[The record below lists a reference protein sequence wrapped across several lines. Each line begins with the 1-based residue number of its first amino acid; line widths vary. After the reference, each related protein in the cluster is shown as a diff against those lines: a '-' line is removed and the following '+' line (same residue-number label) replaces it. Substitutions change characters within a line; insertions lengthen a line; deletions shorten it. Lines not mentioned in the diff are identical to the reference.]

1 MRTFRDPP
9 GRPLPSRGIVVG
21 VGVRIGCGL
30 STEPVRRGSALQAA
44 AAARDGLA
52 GGSADVAL
60 VFAAGAHLAAPEAM
74 LQAVHDVLAPDALVG
89 CGAGGVLAD
98 AREVEG
104 GTAIAVWAA
113 DLAGG
118 RAQTFHSQATPAER
132 GVAISG
138 LPDLTGAA
146 CCLLLPDPLSF
157 PTAGILGELH
167 RSAGGVPVLGGLA
180 SARTA
185 EGAAALFCEDQVV
198 EAGAVGLRL
207 DDVELLPC
215 VSQGAVAIGPEL
227 TVTAG
232 GERRI
237 EELDGLAALTVL
249 RDVVDTLPR
258 PERARARSG
267 LLLGMRVD
275 ETTLAG
281 EAPPSDAYQ
290 LVGLAGAEQAT
301 GILAVGAP
309 VEPGLRVRLHVRDA
323 DSADR
328 DLHDALALRRAALGE
343 QRPAGALMFTCNG
356 RGAGLFGTPHHDAQV
371 LAEELA
377 APAAGFFAAGEIG
390 PVGGRPA
397 LHGFTATVAVFAG
410 D

>member
-1 MRTFRDPP
+1 M
-9 GRPLPSRGIVVG
+9 
-21 VGVRIGCGL
+21 GVRIGCGL
-30 STEPVRRGSALQAA
+30 STEPDPRAGALQAA

-60 VFAAGAHLAAPEAM
+60 VFAAGAHLAAPEAT
-74 LQAVHDVLAPDALVG
+74 LLAIHDVLAPDALAG

-98 AREVEG
+98 GREVEG

-118 RAQTFHSQATPAER
+118 SAQAFHSRATPGES
-132 GVAISG
+132 GVAITG

-146 CCLLLPDPLSF
+146 CCLLLPDPMSF
-157 PTAGILGELH
+157 PTEGILGELH
-167 RSAGGVPVLGGLA
+167 RRAGGVPVLGGLA

-185 EGAAALFCEDQVV
+185 EGAAALLCDDQVV
-198 EAGAVGLRL
+198 GTGAVGLRL

-215 VSQGAVAIGPEL
+215 VSQGTEAVGPEL

-232 GERRI
+232 GARRI
-237 EELDGLAALTVL
+237 EELDGIAALTVL
-249 RDVVDTLPR
+249 RDVVDTLPG
-258 PERARARSG
+258 PERERARSG
-267 LLLGMRVD
+267 LLLGMRMD
-275 ETTLAG
+275 ETPLTG

-301 GILAVGAP
+301 GVLAVGAP

-323 DSADR
+323 VSADR

-343 QRPAGALMFTCNG
+343 QPPAGAVMFTCNG
-356 RGAGLFGTPHHDAQV
+356 RGAGLFGTRHHDARV

-390 PVGGRPA
+390 PVGGRPT

-410 D
+410 G

>member
-1 MRTFRDPP
+1 M
-9 GRPLPSRGIVVG
+9 VVG
-21 VGVRIGCGL
+21 VGVAIGCGL
-30 STEPVRRGSALQAA
+30 STESDARAGAAQAA
-44 AAARDGLA
+44 AAALEGLA

-60 VFAAGAHLAAPEAM
+60 VFATGAHLVAPERM
-74 LQAVHDVLAPDALVG
+74 LEAVHDVLAPDALVG

-118 RAQTFHSQATPAER
+118 RAQAFHSRATPAEG
-132 GVAISG
+132 GVAITG
-138 LPDLTGAA
+138 LPDMAGAA

-157 PTAGILGELH
+157 PTEGILGELH
-167 RSAGGVPVLGGLA
+167 RRAGGVPILGGLA

-185 EGAAALFCEDQVV
+185 EGAAALFCEDHVV
-198 EAGAVGLRL
+198 GAGAVGLRL
-207 DDVELLPC
+207 DGVELLPC
-215 VSQGAVAIGPEL
+215 VSQGAAAVGPEL

-232 GERRI
+232 GARRI
-237 EELDGLAALTVL
+237 EELDGVAALAVL
-249 RDVVDTLPR
+249 RDVVDALPA
-258 PERARARSG
+258 PERARARGG

-275 ETTLAG
+275 EAG
-281 EAPPSDAYQ
+281 AAGDAPPSDAYH
-290 LVGLAGAEQAT
+290 LVGLAGTEQTT
-301 GILAVGAP
+301 GALDVGAL

-328 DLHDALALRRAALGE
+328 DLHEALALRRAALGE
-343 QRPAGALMFTCNG
+343 QRPAGAVMFTCNG
-356 RGAGLFGTPHHDAQV
+356 RGAGLFGAPDHDARV
-371 LAEELA
+371 LAQELD

-410 D
+410 G

>member
-1 MRTFRDPP
+1 M
-9 GRPLPSRGIVVG
+9 VVG
-21 VGVRIGCGL
+21 MGVRIGCGL
-30 STEPVRRGSALQAA
+30 STESDARGGAAQAA
-44 AAARDGLA
+44 AAALEGLA

-60 VFAAGAHLAAPEAM
+60 VFATGTHLAAPETT
-74 LQAVHDVLAPDALVG
+74 LEAVHDVLAPAALAG
-89 CGAGGVLAD
+89 CGAGGVLAG
-98 AREVEG
+98 AREVER

-118 RAQTFHSQATPAER
+118 TARAFHSRATPAEG

-157 PTAGILGELH
+157 PTGGILGELH
-167 RSAGGVPVLGGLA
+167 RRAGGVPILGGLA

-185 EGAAALFCEDQVV
+185 EGAAALFCDDNVAG
-198 EAGAVGLRL
+198 AGAVGLRL
-207 DDVELLPC
+207 DGVELLPC
-215 VSQGAVAIGPEL
+215 VSQGAAAVGPEL
-227 TVTAG
+227 TITAG
-232 GERRI
+232 GARRI
-237 EELDGLAALTVL
+237 EELDGVAALAVL
-249 RDVVDTLPR
+249 RDVVEGLPG
-258 PERARARSG
+258 PERARARGG

-275 ETTLAG
+275 EAG
-281 EAPPSDAYQ
+281 AAGDAPPSDAYS

-301 GILAVGAP
+301 GALDVGAL

-328 DLHDALALRRAALGE
+328 DLHEALALRRAALGE

-356 RGAGLFGTPHHDAQV
+356 RGAGLFGAPDHDARV
-371 LAEELA
+371 LAQELD

-410 D
+410 G

>member
-1 MRTFRDPP
+1 M
-9 GRPLPSRGIVVG
+9 VVG
-21 VGVRIGCGL
+21 VGVAIGCGL
-30 STEPVRRGSALQAA
+30 STESDARAGAAQAA
-44 AAARDGLA
+44 AAALEGLA

-60 VFAAGAHLAAPEAM
+60 VFATGAHLVAPERM
-74 LQAVHDVLAPDALVG
+74 LEAVHDVLAPDALAG

-118 RAQTFHSQATPAER
+118 RAQAFHSRATPAEG
-132 GVAISG
+132 GVAITG
-138 LPDLTGAA
+138 LPDMAGAA

-157 PTAGILGELH
+157 PTEGILGELH
-167 RSAGGVPVLGGLA
+167 RRAGGVPILGGLA

-185 EGAAALFCEDQVV
+185 EGAAALFCDDQVV
-198 EAGAVGLRL
+198 GAGAVGLRL
-207 DDVELLPC
+207 DGVELLPC
-215 VSQGAVAIGPEL
+215 VSQGAAAVGPEL

-232 GERRI
+232 GARRI
-237 EELDGLAALTVL
+237 EELDGVAALAVL
-249 RDVVDTLPR
+249 RDVVDALPA
-258 PERARARSG
+258 PERARARGG

-275 ETTLAG
+275 EAG
-281 EAPPSDAYQ
+281 AAGDAPPSDAYH
-290 LVGLAGAEQAT
+290 LVGLAGTEQTT
-301 GILAVGAP
+301 GALDVGAL

-328 DLHDALALRRAALGE
+328 DLHEALALRRAALGE
-343 QRPAGALMFTCNG
+343 QRPAGAVMFTCNG
-356 RGAGLFGTPHHDAQV
+356 RGAGLFGAPDHDARV
-371 LAEELA
+371 LAQELD

-410 D
+410 G